1 VVRLVKVL
9 FIGAGSVA
17 SVAVNL
23 LKREKKVSLIICADK
38 NLRRAR
44 EFIDLH
50 NGKIV
55 LRKVDASKTSEVAK
69 LAKNIDLVVNASLPD
84 FNLKIMSAALKVGV
98 DYQDLDSRLAD
109 LRHAE
114 QLSFD
119 RQFKKEGLVG
129 LINTGISP
137 GLTNLVVAECARRLN
152 TLDSIK
158 IRLLEDLKAKRFIFS
173 WNPSVTIRELSSP
186 VLIFSAGRFH
196 IVKPFSSPE
205 EYSFSQLAGRRLVYT
220 IYGDEVATL
229 PLYLNVKNV
238 DYKSGGAEIENARAL
253 FQLGL
258 FRRDRI
264 KVDGTKISPFQ
275 VFCALVRE
283 SPSPQKTIDFIRRG
297 IIEEGLLS
305 IAVEVVGTKQRRKKI
320 VRKDIISPALTII
333 TKKQPGATYI
343 SYPTGAAT
351 ASFLLAIPHIQRKG
365 VFPPEAL
372 SPQTRKRV
380 LEQAKRYKIFVKTVR

>member
-1 VVRLVKVL
+1 VVKQVKVL
-9 FIGAGSVA
+9 FIGAGSVT

-23 LKREKKVSLIICADK
+23 LKREKKVSQIICADK

-50 NGKIV
+50 NGKII
-55 LRKVDASKTSEVAK
+55 LKRVDASKTSEVAK
-69 LAKNIDLVVNASLPD
+69 LAKNVDVIVNASLPD
-84 FNLKIMSAALKVGV
+84 FNLKIMSAALKVGA

-129 LINTGISP
+129 LINAGISP

-186 VLIFSAGRFH
+186 VLIFSAGRFR

-205 EYSFSQLAGRRLVYT
+205 IYSFSQLAGRRQVYT

-253 FQLGL
+253 YQLGL

-275 VFCALVRE
+275 MFCALVRE

-320 VRKDIISPALTII
+320 VRKDIISPSLTTI

-343 SYPTGAAT
+343 SYPAGAAT

-372 SPQTRKRV
+372 SPQIRRRV